1 MQVNSLM
8 SAIEKN
14 NVRILLIDDDEAIR
28 SVFSE
33 ILHSRGYP
41 LVKVAAD
48 GAEALSL
55 FKQYDFNVAFV
66 DLYLPD
72 IDGIDLIS
80 KLRSLSDFTEF
91 IIVTGYGSL
100 DSAIKALQFDVGGYL
115 EKPISSSKLIRTLE
129 TCLEKQKLKLENRRF
144 LEQLEQANT
153 EVRFLND
160 LLINNVNELN
170 QSLLM
175 TLDLVSE
182 TGLSPE
188 QEKVLKLFHHTI
200 RKNAR
205 LTNNIRRLKEISQ
218 LSLDDLVPCN
228 LTESVS
234 KAINRLRGT
243 YWDKDFEV
251 KSDLSEERLVL
262 GDKNL
267 HFLFY
272 ELFSIAILN
281 DPKPTVKISVD
292 FAKTSINGHDYWKV
306 SFNSFL
312 ANLIYDQ
319 REISD
324 PSKLDISPNDQ
335 SFQDLGPFV
344 INSLVRIYHGFV
356 DSSKK
361 SGSHHYLDIYLP
373 MPPKDNLPDLSQSQT
388 YTSSP
393 PIKEK
398 KKAEKKPA

>member
-1 MQVNSLM
+1 MAAV
-8 SAIEKN
+8 EKN
-14 NVRILLIDDDEAIR
+14 NIRILLIDDDEAIR

-33 ILHSRGYP
+33 ILRSEGYP
-41 LVKVAAD
+41 LVEVAAD

-55 FKQYDFNVAFV
+55 FKEYRFNVAFV

-72 IDGIDLIS
+72 IDGIELIS

-129 TCLEKQKLKLENRRF
+129 TCLEKQRLKVENRRF
-144 LEQLEQANT
+144 LEELEQANT

-175 TLDLVSE
+175 TLDLASE
-182 TGLSPE
+182 TGLSLE

-218 LSLDDLVPCN
+218 ISLADLSPCN
-228 LTESVS
+228 LTESLS
-234 KAINRLRGT
+234 KAIDRLRGT

-251 KSDLSEERLVL
+251 KSDLSEERTVL
-262 GDKNL
+262 ADKNL

-281 DPKPTVKISVD
+281 DPKSTVKISVD
-292 FAKTSINGHDYWKV
+292 FTKTSINSHNYWKI
-306 SFNSFL
+306 SFNSFFAKL
-312 ANLIYDQ
+312 VYDQ
-319 REISD
+319 RNISD
-324 PSKLDISPNDQ
+324 PSKLEISPTDQ

-344 INSLVRIYHGFV
+344 INALVRIYHGFV
-356 DSSKK
+356 DVSKTTD
-361 SGSHHYLDIYLP
+361 GPHNLDLYLP
-373 MPPKDNLPDLSQSQT
+373 TPPKENLPDISQLED
-388 YTSSP
+388 YFFSP
-393 PIKEK
+393 VKRE
-398 KKAEKKPA
+398 EG